1 MIDRRIID
9 FINKHHVLTIA
20 TAVKDKPWCAN
31 CFYAFIEDDGALV
44 FTSDGETRHGSDF
57 GNNPNVA
64 GTIVLETSVV
74 GKIQG
79 IQFEGEVF
87 EPVGDQASKAKKY
100 YLRRFPFAV
109 FMDTH
114 LWVVKLSTIK
124 MTDNRLGFGK
134 KLLWP

>member
-1 MIDRRIID
+1 ME
-9 FINKHHVLTIA
+9 KHGI
-20 TAVKDKPWCAN
+20 
-31 CFYAFIEDDGALV
+31 
-44 FTSDGETRHGSDF
+44 GSDF
-57 GNNPNVA
+57 AINPKIS
-64 GTIVLETSVV
+64 GTIVLETSIV

-87 EPVGDQASKAKKY
+87 EPIGDMASKAKNQ
-100 YLRRFPFAV
+100 YLKKFPFAV

-114 LWVVKLSTIK
+114 FMVVKLTIK